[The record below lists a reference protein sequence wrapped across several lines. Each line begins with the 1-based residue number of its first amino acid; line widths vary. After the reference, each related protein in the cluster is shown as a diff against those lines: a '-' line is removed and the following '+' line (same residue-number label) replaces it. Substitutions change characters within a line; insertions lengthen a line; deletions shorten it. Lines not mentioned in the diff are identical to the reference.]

1 MNINSIRYF
10 VAAAKE
16 ENVTKAARECFI
28 SQQALSK
35 EISNL
40 EKELGVSLFVRSANH
55 IRLSQ
60 DGRDL
65 LPIATA
71 MLESFDFYS
80 HTMISTAQKSKDALR
95 VLFENDVMMSYIP
108 YDMLGRIG
116 DIHVKTS
123 ISKNSAQCIQDV
135 VDMKTDLAML
145 NRPPKELTERLRF
158 VRLTTNPAY
167 ILVSKDHHLA
177 TRDYISIDE
186 LRREPMIRYEI
197 NTYFADEF
205 FSACYEAGFYPNIKV
220 TWALFSTVMAAVV
233 AGEGYTIGGNFVS
246 APLEDKIIRV
256 PIQHPKLQHVV
267 GFLINPNNP
276 RYKEAESYIRAVQ
289 SL

>member
-1 MNINSIRYF
+1 MNINAIRYF

-16 ENVTKAARECFI
+16 ENVTKAAKECFI

-35 EISNL
+35 EIANL

-80 HTMISTAQKSKDALR
+80 QTMISVAQKSKDALR
-95 VLFENDVMMSYIP
+95 VLFENDILMSYVP

-116 DIHVKTS
+116 DTHVKTC
-123 ISKNSAQCIQDV
+123 IAKNSAQCIQDV
-135 VDMKTDLAML
+135 VDIKTDLSML
-145 NRPPKELTERLRF
+145 NRPPKELTEGLQF
-158 VRLTTNPAY
+158 ITLATNSAY
-167 ILVSKDHHLA
+167 ILVSKNHHLA
-177 TRDYISIDE
+177 SRKFVTIDD

-233 AGEGYTIGGNFVS
+233 AGEGYTIGGNFVA
-246 APLEDKIIRV
+246 APLEDKITRI
-256 PIQHPKLQHVV
+256 PIQHPRLQHIV
-267 GFLINPNNP
+267 GFLINPKNP
-276 RYKEAESYIRAVQ
+276 RFKEAESYIRAVQ